1 MSEAFLQCMHLT
13 FYLSKIKIVIP
24 VIVCG
29 LATNLSLTT
38 NDQYILSSI
47 YWPVYTDQYIQYWS
61 VNHGLSGTGLR
72 QDYQCKWRNGRKMR
86 KTHNW
91 CRPV

>member
-24 VIVCG
+24 VIVCC

-38 NDQYILSSI
+38 NDQYILTSM
-47 YWPVYTDQYIQYWS
+47 Y
-61 VNHGLSGTGLR
+61 
-72 QDYQCKWRNGRKMR
+72 
-86 KTHNW
+86 
-91 CRPV
+91 

>member
-38 NDQYILSSI
+38 NDQYILTSM
-47 YWPVYTDQYIQYWS
+47 Y
-61 VNHGLSGTGLR
+61 
-72 QDYQCKWRNGRKMR
+72 
-86 KTHNW
+86 
-91 CRPV
+91 